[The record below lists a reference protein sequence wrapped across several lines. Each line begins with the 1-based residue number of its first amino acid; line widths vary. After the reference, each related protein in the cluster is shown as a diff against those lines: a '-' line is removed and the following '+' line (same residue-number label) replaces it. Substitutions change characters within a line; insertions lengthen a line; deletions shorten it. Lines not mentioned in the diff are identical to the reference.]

1 MNKPAFDKM
10 LFCPVT
16 ATVQVIAGK
25 WKPRILWHLRSGT
38 AKFGELQRA
47 TAASE
52 RMLSKSL
59 RELEQDG
66 IITRTVIVDGRVK
79 TTQYNYSSYGRTLV
93 PVLDAMGGWGA
104 ARRALIGS
112 GQQ

>member
-1 MNKPAFDKM
+1 MNRAPIDKM

-16 ATVQVIAGK
+16 ATVEVIAGK
-25 WKPRILWHLRSGT
+25 WKPRILWHLRIGT

-59 RELEQDG
+59 RELEKDG

-79 TTQYNYSSYGRTLV
+79 TTQYDYSAYGRTLV
-93 PVLDAMGGWGA
+93 PVLDAMGEWGF
-104 ARRALIGS
+104 
-112 GQQ
+112 GQREINTPDDQ